1 MSILMELIL
10 IAIIAATITTL
21 ACLVVGER
29 YEEQSERNEP

>member
-1 MSILMELIL
+1 MSVLMELVL
-10 IAIIAATITTL
+10 IVAISATVTTL

>member
-1 MSILMELIL
+1 MNVLIELVL
-10 IAIIAATITTL
+10 IAIISALITTL

>member
-1 MSILMELIL
+1 MSVLMELVL
-10 IAIIAATITTL
+10 IAVISATVTAL